1 MGFDRYVSN
10 GVVTSQDVVICPA
23 NTVITL
29 IGVTVSNI
37 SGTLTTATITAAGA
51 NILKDVEIRKG
62 SAIVPVG
69 GEQKIVLLAG
79 DTLTVSADYAVDVI
93 ASVLEQTV

>member
-1 MGFDRYVSN
+1 MGFNRYVSN
-10 GVVTSQDVVICPA
+10 DVVIPQDIIICTA

-29 IGVTVSNI
+29 IGDTVSNV
-37 SGTLTTATITAAGA
+37 SGTRTTATITAAGA
-51 NILKDVEIRKG
+51 NILKDVEIEKG

-93 ASVLEQTV
+93 ASVLEQTI

>member
-1 MGFDRYVSN
+1 MGFKRYVSN
-10 GVVTSQDVVICPA
+10 DVVLSQDVVICPA
-23 NTVITL
+23 GTVMTI
-29 IGVTVSNI
+29 IGVTVANV
-37 SGTLTTATITAAGA
+37 SGNLTTATIKAAGA